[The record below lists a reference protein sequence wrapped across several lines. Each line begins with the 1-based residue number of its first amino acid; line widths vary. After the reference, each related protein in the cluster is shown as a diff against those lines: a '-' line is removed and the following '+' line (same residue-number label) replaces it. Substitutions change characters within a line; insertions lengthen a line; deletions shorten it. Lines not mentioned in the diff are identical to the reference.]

1 MLPLWYSSTGE
12 RQHTRQNLVALI
24 VPWTL
29 FFLCTIGAVF
39 IAGFLCLLK
48 HFTKVTPESRAEG
61 SHSQLQTDRTREL
74 DEDLFVKRELDEDLS
89 VKRELDE
96 DLSVKRELDE
106 DLSVKRELDEDL
118 SVKRELDEDLSVKR
132 ELDEDLSVKR
142 ELDEERD
149 MDEDLSVISLTQ

>member
-1 MLPLWYSSTGE
+1 MLPLWFSSTGE

-48 HFTKVTPESRAEG
+48 HFTKVTPESQAEG
-61 SHSQLQTDRTREL
+61 SHSQLRTDRTREL
-74 DEDLFVKRELDEDLS
+74 DEDLSVDEDIS

-96 DLSVKRELDE
+96 KRELD
-106 DLSVKRELDEDL
+106 K
-118 SVKRELDEDLSVKR
+118 
-132 ELDEDLSVKR
+132 
-142 ELDEERD
+142 
-149 MDEDLSVISLTQ
+149 DLSVISLTY

>member
-39 IAGFLCLLK
+39 TAGFLCLLK
-48 HFTKVTPESRAEG
+48 HFTKVTPESQAEG
-61 SHSQLQTDRTREL
+61 SHSQFKTDRTREL
-74 DEDLFVKRELDEDLS
+74 DEDLSVKRKLDEDLS
-89 VKRELDE
+89 VKQ
-96 DLSVKRELDE
+96 
-106 DLSVKRELDEDL
+106 
-118 SVKRELDEDLSVKR
+118 
-132 ELDEDLSVKR
+132 